1 VKKLVL
7 LTNDDGIMSPG
18 IQALKNGASKIWDT
32 IIVAPDREQSA
43 ASHALTLN
51 RPLRINKLDS
61 QTISVDG
68 TPTDCVML
76 SLNGLLEKKPE
87 FVISGLNY
95 GGNLGDDVIY
105 SGTVAAAAEA
115 SVLGVPAIAVSV
127 VEPDKTDF
135 GLCTDIA
142 CKVTE
147 ALIKYGLPRGV
158 FLNVNI
164 PPSQNGGIG
173 IFEITNL
180 GTRLYRDV
188 IVKKTDPRGKPYYWI
203 GGQVNDWSG
212 NNDCDFAAVT
222 RGNISVTP
230 LQLNMTAAYMVDEI
244 RSWTF

>member
-7 LTNDDGIMSPG
+7 LTNDDGITAPG
-18 IQALKNGASKIWDT
+18 IQALKNGALKIWDT
-32 IIVAPDREQSA
+32 ITVAPDREQSA

-51 RPLRINKLDS
+51 RPLRINRLDK

-76 SLNGLLEKKPE
+76 SLNGLLEKRPE
-87 FVISGLNY
+87 IVISGLNY
-95 GGNLGDDVIY
+95 GANLGDDVIY

-115 SVLGVPAIAVSV
+115 AVLGVPSIAVSV
-127 VEPDKTDF
+127 VEPDKTD
-135 GLCTDIA
+135 LSWCADIA

-147 ALIKYGLPRGV
+147 ALIKYGLPKGV

-164 PPSQNGGIG
+164 PPVWNGGK
-173 IFEITNL
+173 FEIANL
-180 GTRLYRDV
+180 GTRLYRDI

-212 NNDCDFAAVT
+212 DNDCDFAAVS

-230 LQLNMTAAYMVDEI
+230 LQLNMTATYMVDEI